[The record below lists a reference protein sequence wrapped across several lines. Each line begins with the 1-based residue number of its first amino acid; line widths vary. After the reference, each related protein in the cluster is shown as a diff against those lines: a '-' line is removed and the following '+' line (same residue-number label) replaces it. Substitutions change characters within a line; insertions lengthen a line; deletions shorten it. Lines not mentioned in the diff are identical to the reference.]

1 MTYQYIFSIR
11 QETEKELDRDVRD
24 LERFLKRKRF
34 KKITDTTL
42 QGSIQGQTIKIPCSY
57 IKGGKTGIYL
67 LDKELYENH
76 PIYNNKKI
84 YVVETEDEKLWESI
98 QKMTT
103 TSIRD
108 KRTENYFLKKIKT
121 RYQ

>member
-1 MTYQYIFSIR
+1 MVDQFIFSIG
-11 QETEKELDRDVRD
+11 QESKEELDRDVRD
-24 LERFLKRKRF
+24 LEKFLRRKRF

-42 QGSIQGQTIKIPCSY
+42 QGRVQHQTIKIACGY

-67 LDKELYENH
+67 LDEKFCRTQ

-84 YVVETEDEKLWESI
+84 YMVETEDEKLWESI
-98 QKMTT
+98 QSMTT

-121 RYQ
+121 LHQ